1 MADQG
6 SAAYREGYR
15 LGLRD
20 ALTGGMTTICDG
32 GPRARQEFAG
42 YLAGLARG
50 RALARQRLE
59 REAERELE
67 AGL

>member
-1 MADQG
+1 MADQD
-6 SAAYREGYR
+6 SRWYREGYR

-20 ALTGGMTTICDG
+20 ALTGGMTIICDG
-32 GPRARQEFAG
+32 GPGARQEFAG

-50 RALARQRLE
+50 RALVKQRLE